1 MSEANPSLFRYDVV
15 RKAALADGEVSNS
28 RWTTESIEAKLD
40 EITRETGGKI
50 PVNIW
55 VCGTPSM
62 NETFEKAFTELK
74 ARGKISTITSA
85 QVI

>member
-1 MSEANPSLFRYDVV
+1 M
-15 RKAALADGEVSNS
+15 RKAPIADGEVSNS

-62 NETFEKAFTELK
+62 NLTFDKAFAELQ
-74 ARGKISTITSA
+74 ARGKISNVTSV
-85 QVI
+85 QVL